1 MICIRDVPVD
11 PLIQFLITGIYTIKF
26 FAYLLQ
32 YIFYLAVTNK
42 LLFLV
47 SSKCTLLLAGGYI
60 IRAHY
65 IELVLQRLLNVIY
78 IEQLGSLANM
88 SALEHSTVWL
98 ELRF

>member
-1 MICIRDVPVD
+1 MKV
-11 PLIQFLITGIYTIKF
+11 
-26 FAYLLQ
+26 FACLLQ
-32 YIFYLAVTNK
+32 HIFYLAVTNK

-98 ELRF
+98 ELKF